1 MARAARERRA
11 DRVLGRAGQPVG
23 HRLLRLGEDADE
35 RARQL
40 AVIVRRVVEEA
51 DGLAQVAAAPGAPD
65 SVHVLVHRLRQV
77 VVDDVVDL
85 LDVEAAR
92 RDGRAHDYVGFAG
105 FEGVEGGF
113 ALALEAV
120 AVKCCGWIACF
131 FEEKKEEF
139 WVNLRATFI
148 CAQILSVEN
157 LSGGRHGRR

>member
-1 MARAARERRA
+1 
-11 DRVLGRAGQPVG
+11 
-23 HRLLRLGEDADE
+23 
-35 RARQL
+35 
-40 AVIVRRVVEEA
+40 
-51 DGLAQVAAAPGAPD
+51 
-65 SVHVLVHRLRQV
+65 
-77 VVDDVVDL
+77 VVDL